1 MSSMPLEI
9 RRWKRVEYEKLID
22 CGVFQ
27 GEHLELLGGLLI
39 VGEPQSSSHIVAV
52 QLAHEA
58 LSQAL
63 GPGWN
68 VRPQGPIAL
77 DEDSEPEPDIA
88 VVRGSPIDYT
98 AAHPSRPLLVVEV
111 ALSSLAVDREYKS
124 SLYARGGVPDY
135 WIVNLIDR
143 VLEVRR
149 QPSPS
154 AAAPFRWT
162 YDSLEILGPADA
174 VAPLA
179 APSAM
184 IQVGRLLP
192 PP

>member
-1 MSSMPLEI
+1 MSSVPLET
-9 RRWKRVEYEKLID
+9 RRWKRVEYEKLVD

-39 VGEPQSSSHIVAV
+39 VGEPQSSAHIVAV

-77 DEDSEPEPDIA
+77 DDDSEPEPDIA
-88 VVRGSPIDYT
+88 VVRGTAIDYVD
-98 AAHPSRPLLVVEV
+98 AHPSRPLLVVEV

-154 AAAPFRWT
+154 AAAPFEWT
-162 YDSLEILGPADA
+162 YDSLEILGPSDA

-184 IQVGRLLP
+184 IPVGRLLP
-192 PP
+192 PR